1 MTDLAKIASLNLR
14 SILKE
19 KNMTQEDLANL
30 LMVDPRTVRRYLKN
44 GIDRLSVLELIAEKL
59 DIDVK
64 NDLLRYK

>member
-59 DIDVK
+59 GIDVK